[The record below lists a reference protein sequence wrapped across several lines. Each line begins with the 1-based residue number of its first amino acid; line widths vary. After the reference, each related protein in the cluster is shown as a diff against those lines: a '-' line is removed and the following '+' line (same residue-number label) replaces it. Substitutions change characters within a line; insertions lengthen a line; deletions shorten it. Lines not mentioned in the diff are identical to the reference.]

1 MASQNVD
8 PRVPTTSVE
17 SSKKS
22 SDLNKSEAGCHSVK
36 KRLQQELMTLMMSG
50 VKGVSAFPSE
60 ENIFCWIGTIN
71 GAHGTVYEGLTYKLK
86 LEFPNNYP
94 YSAPNVHFT
103 TPCFHPNVDEHG
115 NICLDIL
122 KEKWTA
128 LYDVRTI
135 LLSLQSLLS
144 EPNIDSPLNTQAAQM
159 WKDQTTYKR
168 VLLEKYDH
176 EVRRKTDS

>member
-8 PRVPTTSVE
+8 PRLPTSSVE
-17 SSKKS
+17 TSKKS
-22 SDLNKSEAGCHSVK
+22 SDLNKSESGCHSVK

-50 VKGVSAFPSE
+50 DKGVSAFPSD
-60 ENIFCWIGTIN
+60 ENIFNWIGTIN
-71 GAHGTVYEGLTYKLK
+71 GANGTVYEGITYKLK

-94 YSAPNVHFT
+94 YNAPTVYFT

-135 LLSLQSLLS
+135 LLSLQSLLA
-144 EPNIDSPLNTQAAQM
+144 EPNIDSPLNTQAAQL
-159 WKDQTTYKR
+159 WKDQATYKK
-168 VLLEKYDH
+168 VLHEKYA
-176 EVRRKTDS
+176 EIRKKNTF